1 MNTWMAGLTG
11 EGVEDLH
18 RNASRRASVSHKCIS
33 EDDDDDA
40 PPATLAASR
49 AVAPAPVAPAPVA
62 PAPVAKAKPVAKKA
76 RTPRPATAG
85 SLLSIE
91 IEDGIQIP
99 RLGAGRDGYPFGK
112 LEVGQSFFIANA
124 KSMTSLHRA
133 NKTLAPKEFTS
144 RKMQKE
150 GVPGYRVWRVK

>member
-49 AVAPAPVAPAPVA
+49 AVA

>member
-49 AVAPAPVAPAPVA
+49 AIAPAPAAKAKPV
-62 PAPVAKAKPVAKKA
+62 AKPVAKKA
-76 RTPRPATAG
+76 RKPRPATAG